1 MQVPGW
7 PLALFRIAFGLL
19 YLDKRVML
27 PNFTFFGYT
36 TFVVEMA
43 RGLPH

>member
-7 PLALFRIAFGLL
+7 ALALFRIAFGLL
-19 YLDKRVML
+19 YLVKRVVL
-27 PNFTFFGYT
+27 PNFTFFGYM
-36 TFVVEMA
+36 TFVVKMA